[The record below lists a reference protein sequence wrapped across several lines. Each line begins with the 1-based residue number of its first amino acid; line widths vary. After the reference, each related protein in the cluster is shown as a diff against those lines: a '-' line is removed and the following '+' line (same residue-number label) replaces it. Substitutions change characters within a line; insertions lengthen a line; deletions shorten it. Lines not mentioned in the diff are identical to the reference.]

1 MVITRKLEQI
11 APASDLPRDL
21 RTCELQSINQTVY
34 DPETGKFLGLQE
46 TLDFVNVTPNRT
58 TGYSAFFLNY
68 GYREGNRS
76 LE

>member
-21 RTCELQSINQTVY
+21 RTCEPQSINQTVY

-46 TLDFVNVTPNRT
+46 TLDFVNVKDDS
-58 TGYSAFFLNY
+58 YKVFLNY